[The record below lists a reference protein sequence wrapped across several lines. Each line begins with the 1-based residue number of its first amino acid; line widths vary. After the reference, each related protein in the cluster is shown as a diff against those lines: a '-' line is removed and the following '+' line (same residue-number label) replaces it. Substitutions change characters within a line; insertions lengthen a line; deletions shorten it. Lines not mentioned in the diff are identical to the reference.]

1 MKNLRQSF
9 VACSTPFLH
18 RIIVG
23 PAAQAGVSH
32 GDRAP
37 LGFVF
42 RRLLDMVHNDASGVS
57 ALQHCFKRRWLP
69 SALRFAPALAN
80 PMRPMRRASVRCS
93 GARSERSA
101 IILIP
106 VSGSAPRLMRD
117 CLVSA
122 RSLARYA
129 SISDGER
136 DQGRPA
142 LSTAMPEFDPAAL
155 HPGMTP
161 RSRVMTRLF
170 MLSSCA

>member
-57 ALQHCFKRRWLP
+57 ALQHFLSSDSFLRL
-69 SALRFAPALAN
+69 ALR
-80 PMRPMRRASVRCS
+80 S
-93 GARSERSA
+93 GAGESD
-101 IILIP
+101 
-106 VSGSAPRLMRD
+106 AP
-117 CLVSA
+117 
-122 RSLARYA
+122 
-129 SISDGER
+129 
-136 DQGRPA
+136 
-142 LSTAMPEFDPAAL
+142 DP
-155 HPGMTP
+155 
-161 RSRVMTRLF
+161 
-170 MLSSCA
+170 